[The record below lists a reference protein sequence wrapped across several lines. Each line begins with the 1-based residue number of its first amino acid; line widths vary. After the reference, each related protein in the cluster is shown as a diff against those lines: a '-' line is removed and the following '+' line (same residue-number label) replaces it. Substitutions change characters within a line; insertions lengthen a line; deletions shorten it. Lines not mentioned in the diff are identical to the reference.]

1 MNNHTINVTIKFVV
15 FSSTIFDIGTFTKMN
30 FPTYIFIINVNL
42 NCVVCLYA
50 KLDKL

>member
-1 MNNHTINVTIKFVV
+1 
-15 FSSTIFDIGTFTKMN
+15 MN

-50 KLDKL
+50 KLDKLWEKFKKKLECEFTPH